1 MAEIRYL
8 YRHQG
13 IYFMKKSLVVSGN
26 AYLSEEKRKKDIR
39 FFTKDELNIILSVY
53 ARGVSSGDW
62 KDYAIDALKDKTSF
76 SIYKHA
82 SEMPVFRLTKNHK
95 SKNIKERWK
104 ITSMSGQ
111 ELKRNKNLN
120 ALIKFLNQKKLSLV
134 K

>member
-8 YRHQG
+8 DRQQRIH
-13 IYFMKKSLVVSGN
+13 FMKKSLVVSGN
-26 AYLSEEKRKKDIR
+26 AYLSEEKSKKDIK
-39 FFTKDELNIILSVY
+39 FFTKDELNIILSLY

-82 SEMPVFRLTKNHK
+82 SEMPVLRLTKNHK
-95 SKNIKERWK
+95 SKNIKEGWK
-104 ITSMSGQ
+104 IISMSGQ
-111 ELKRNKNLN
+111 ELKRNKKLN